1 MYCKTIF
8 STQRTTQHIYVL
20 LQSQKMFIVFT
31 ISSHNIL
38 ISKNLSDI
46 NTWLGLPL
54 PTHKSHLPHVRF
66 RSEILC
72 WDALQVQG
80 VYWRMEIAERGYSG
94 SAEEMEFAGSDPLRI
109 TWENRGDEF
118 FVPVKASE
126 ASITILC
133 HDNFLYI
140 GTFYLRPQISCE
152 HLSQHRPLLER
163 IRGG

>member
-1 MYCKTIF
+1 
-8 STQRTTQHIYVL
+8 
-20 LQSQKMFIVFT
+20 MFIVFT